1 MSRKHVLPTQQ
12 PKNKNQPPPLLQVA
26 QKQSSVQLT
35 PQQIQRLQRTHGN
48 RSVQRLLSQQHSPAI
63 QRVGR
68 TRARKVGNVLT
79 DDPGFIDLAGTIGDY
94 LGTDPTQGLS
104 IGAAADNASSAL
116 NNGTGNA
123 MTGMGLGTVG
133 QVMSVTTGSIGTAM
147 GLGKVGMSA
156 KDWYDANKEL
166 ETHETAYK
174 GGDKALFATVELL
187 KRKRSAAQKG
197 TAEGIGSI
205 ASGVSGIINGATQGV
220 TAAVAFSVGAA
231 LGMVVS
237 TINAI
242 RDFFN
247 AVKRGRAQSQVGN
260 TMTAYMSLMG
270 SVEQTMNDKKQQL
283 QQHTTRKED
292 AEKELLVISQ
302 KVQQINTLRT
312 SGQLRSRSSS
322 DIQKI
327 TQGLQTLRNRK
338 TQMETQRDQSD
349 QQILALGPEIL
360 QAEQKFD
367 KIDAMRRSLAVS
379 HRKLGFKSKITSGV
393 TNLVGA
399 GGAAALFAATLGAG
413 AAAGPVGWVL
423 SGIAIVG
430 ALSFFIGMAVKRS
443 IRKSNVTR
451 MNAEKVLVDEYIQSG
466 TIAGQ
471 AATGASADADTR
483 KKDIWRRDM
492 FTGKGGVTAK
502 GWFNNLISKNKSGK
516 LTMEERQAELKAY
529 LEKYD
534 KGAAGDT
541 VFDGIR
547 AALLPGDEGDQMV
560 DNPKHNPQKPVTGV
574 PAKVTLRTTIE
585 DLLKHFF
592 GGNADDMKQSIISTD
607 PTKQGKAKELL
618 LDKMKLG

>member
-1 MSRKHVLPTQQ
+1 MSRKYSVPNQQ
-12 PKNKNQPPPLLQVA
+12 TKDRSHPPSLHQIP
-26 QKQSSVQLT
+26 QKPSSVQLT

-48 RSVQRLLSQQHSPAI
+48 RSVQRLISQQRSPAL

-79 DDPGFIDLAGTIGDY
+79 DDPGVVDLAGTLGDY
-94 LGTDPTQGLS
+94 LGADPTKGLS
-104 IGAAADNASSAL
+104 IGAAGDTASSSAF
-116 NNGTGNA
+116 NGTGNSL
-123 MTGMGLGTVG
+123 TGMGLDSVG
-133 QVMSVTTGSIGTAM
+133 QVMSVTTGSIGTVM
-147 GLGKVGMSA
+147 GLGKVGLSV
-156 KDWYDANKEL
+156 KDWHEANKEL

-220 TAAVAFSVGAA
+220 TSMVAFSVGAA

-247 AVKRGRAQSQVGN
+247 AVKRGKAQSQVGN

-292 AEKELLVISQ
+292 AEKELLVINQ
-302 KVQQINTLRT
+302 KVQQISTLHS
-312 SGQLRSRSSS
+312 SGQLKST
-322 DIQKI
+322 DIQKVK
-327 TQGLQTLRNRK
+327 QGLQALKNRK

-399 GGAAALFAATLGAG
+399 GGAGALFAATLGAG

-471 AATGASADADTR
+471 AATGASPDADTR

-618 LDKMKLG
+618 LEKMKLG